1 MPEREHYLT
10 VKAAAEYLGVCP
22 NTLRN
27 WDRDGEVP
35 VHPHLRNGY
44 RLFLKSDLEAVLAE
58 IQRSGKHPTGW
69 ERPKR
74 KPR

>member
-27 WDRDGEVP
+27 WDRDGKIAVYR
-35 VHPHLRNGY
+35 HPANGY
-44 RLFLKSDLEAVLAE
+44 HLLRTSGLEETPQLTE
-58 IQRSGKHPTGW
+58 
-69 ERPKR
+69 
-74 KPR
+74 